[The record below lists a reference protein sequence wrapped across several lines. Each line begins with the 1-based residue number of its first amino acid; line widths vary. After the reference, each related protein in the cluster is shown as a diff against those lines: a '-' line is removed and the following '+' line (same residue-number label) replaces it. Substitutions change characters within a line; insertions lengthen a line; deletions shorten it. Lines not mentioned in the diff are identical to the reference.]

1 MLNERIKCMIV
12 NFEIHIYLLINIIQH
27 IRSSHILYIPML
39 SLTLIMLVYINT
51 YALVDIKFVSA
62 IICENRNCVKFY
74 FSVNMKKDV
83 IK

>member
-1 MLNERIKCMIV
+1 
-12 NFEIHIYLLINIIQH
+12 
-27 IRSSHILYIPML
+27 ML